1 MTGFLLNC
9 QQFNSMPS
17 KKLTLVVI
25 IVFLLIWAISFG
37 IGQYEK
43 QDQFQLKN
51 IPHKNISYIEVMN
64 RGIGG
69 KPAIYFRGRDSIAFI
84 VQQLVTSPP
93 ITVDGINWG
102 NSQRGCEIVLHYPN
116 GQQTAITCTDM
127 KTDGVIISSGA
138 YHYRNDGLFKMFV
151 AKFRAD

>member
-1 MTGFLLNC
+1 MF
-9 QQFNSMPS
+9 S
-17 KKLTLVVI
+17 KNKILAAFI
-25 IVFLLIWAISFG
+25 IILIIWAISFG

-43 QDQFQLKN
+43 QEHFQLKN
-51 IPHKNISYIEVMN
+51 IPTKNISYIEIMN

-84 VQQLVTSPP
+84 VQQLLTSPP

-116 GQQTAITCTDM
+116 GKQTAITYTDM
-127 KTDGVIISSGA
+127 KTAGVIISSGG
-138 YHYRNDGLFKMFV
+138 YHYRNDGLFKVFV
-151 AKFRAD
+151 AKFKSGK